1 MSNAMNNEYTPKPD
15 DQNEDRTGSP
25 QHNRWP
31 GSVNGILNDNR
42 GQAPANDT
50 SGSSETEVSEMTI
63 LKVVVI
69 YRMGCLILLALAL
82 TLRSTM
88 DNNDAPDLI

>member
-1 MSNAMNNEYTPKPD
+1 MTELVGVGNRCVQCDEQRVYTEPD

-42 GQAPANDT
+42 GQAPGNDT
-50 SGSSETEVSEMTI
+50 SGSSEAKVSETTI
-63 LKVVVI
+63 HEVVVI
-69 YRMGCLILLALAL
+69 
-82 TLRSTM
+82 
-88 DNNDAPDLI
+88 